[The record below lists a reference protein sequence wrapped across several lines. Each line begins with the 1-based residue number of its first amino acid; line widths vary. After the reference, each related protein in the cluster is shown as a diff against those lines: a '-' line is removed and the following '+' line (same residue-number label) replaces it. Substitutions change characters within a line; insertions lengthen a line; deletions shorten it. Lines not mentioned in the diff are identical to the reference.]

1 MSVTLDFL
9 RPAKT
14 APETEAIGRQLGA
27 LLRAGDVVFLV
38 GPLGAGKTVLAR
50 GLICAVAGGEIE
62 VPSPTFSLVQSYETT
77 PPVTHADL
85 FRLEDPEEVL
95 ELGLDDAAMAGIVL
109 IEWPEMGRGF
119 LPRGALEIA
128 AEEGDEGRQW
138 RFRGDAAWAA
148 RLSPEEFE

>member
-1 MSVTLDFL
+1 MTLDFIL
-9 RPAKT
+9 PASDE
-14 APETEAIGRQLGA
+14 AATEAIGRQLGA
-27 LLRAGDVVFLV
+27 RLAAGDVVFLT

-50 GLICAVAGGEIE
+50 GLIRAVAGEPIE
-62 VPSPTFSLVQSYETT
+62 VPSPTFSLVQSYDTS

-95 ELGLDDAAMAGIVL
+95 ELGLDDAAMAGVVL
-109 IEWPEMGRGF
+109 IEWPEMGDGF

-148 RLSPEEFE
+148 RLSPEEFQ